1 MSLFSCGRQ
10 PGLCRVRLA
19 ALLAHLFE
27 LLSEVLLL
35 QLRKL
40 VSVEIPCHVDAEVAC
55 RDPLQLGE
63 LFRRYLRKTGDASCK
78 IYESPRAPH
87 EIY

>member
-1 MSLFSCGRQ
+1 MSLFSRGRQ
-10 PGLCRVRLA
+10 PGLCSVRLA
-19 ALLAHLFE
+19 TLLAYLFE
-27 LLSEVLLL
+27 LLSEILPL
-35 QLRKL
+35 QLRQL
-40 VSVEIPCHVDAEVAC
+40 VSVEIPRHVDAEVAC
-55 RDPLQLGE
+55 RDPLQLDE

>member
-40 VSVEIPCHVDAEVAC
+40 VSV
-55 RDPLQLGE
+55 
-63 LFRRYLRKTGDASCK
+63 RRSRVMSTQ
-78 IYESPRAPH
+78 R
-87 EIY
+87 